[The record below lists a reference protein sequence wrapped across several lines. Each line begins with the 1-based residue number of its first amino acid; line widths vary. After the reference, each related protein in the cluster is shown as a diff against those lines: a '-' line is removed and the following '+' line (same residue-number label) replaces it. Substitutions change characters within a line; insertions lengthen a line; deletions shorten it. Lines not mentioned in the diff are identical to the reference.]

1 MVNAIDD
8 VVVMSL
14 DATLVC
20 SLLDIVLMGITADVG
35 VALEN
40 VMNDEEASSLL
51 DTAMVDVEDDTD
63 VGLLSDVMRVCSLSL
78 LGLTLIEEID
88 GVEVI
93 ILLNTAVTDLDV
105 VDSAETCSENVALLD
120 AALAGVSDSADV
132 SIVLDAALVNI
143 TVLIEIGDLMSAA
156 IFILLVSANVL
167 IEVNNL
173 VSVTNILGIFNSL
186 SDIALVVITVLIEVT
201 DSVLVIP
208 VDEGDAISLLDPALV
223 CVTDVAPVDV
233 SL

>member
-1 MVNAIDD
+1 
-8 VVVMSL
+8 MSL

-20 SLLDIVLMGITADVG
+20 SLLDVVLMGVTADVG

-40 VMNDEEASSLL
+40 VTNDEEASSLL

-63 VGLLSDVMRVCSLSL
+63 VGLLSDVMRVCSL

-93 ILLNTAVTDLDV
+93 ILLNTVVDV
-105 VDSAETCSENVALLD
+105 VGSAETCSENVALLD
-120 AALAGVSDSADV
+120 AALAGVSDSADI

-143 TVLIEIGDLMSAA
+143 TVLIEIRDLMSVA

-167 IEVNNL
+167 IEV
-173 VSVTNILGIFNSL
+173 VSVTNTLVSVGIFNSL
-186 SDIALVVITVLIEVT
+186 SDIALVVITILIEAT

-208 VDEGDAISLLDPALV
+208 VGEGDTISLLDPTLV